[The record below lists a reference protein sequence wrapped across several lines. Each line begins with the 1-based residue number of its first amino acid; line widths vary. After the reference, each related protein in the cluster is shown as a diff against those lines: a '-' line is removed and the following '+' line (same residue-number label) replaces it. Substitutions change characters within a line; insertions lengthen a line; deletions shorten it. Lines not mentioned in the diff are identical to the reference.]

1 MCERYEIERARF
13 QDQVQALKV
22 VDLESENIAVAL
34 GARCRQKMKE
44 IEDEE
49 RPIIDKLYRLHKAAL
64 AKLKKKQE
72 PYDSFLKSI
81 NGKLTCYRDRVE
93 RERREAERLAFEEA
107 RRKAQAERDA
117 ELERQRKDAEKLAED
132 AKTKAEA
139 KRIKAEAKRLETA
152 IASTPLAISPTLPPA
167 PVLAKG
173 TTTRKTW
180 KWKLVNP
187 QQVKPLFLSP
197 DNKKIGKIVLA
208 MGQAAADIVGG
219 IEVFEEA
226 KVSIRGKR

>member
-22 VDLESENIAVAL
+22 IDLESENIAVAL

-72 PYDSFLKSI
+72 PYDSFLKAI

-117 ELERQRKDAEKLAED
+117 ELERQREDAEKLAED